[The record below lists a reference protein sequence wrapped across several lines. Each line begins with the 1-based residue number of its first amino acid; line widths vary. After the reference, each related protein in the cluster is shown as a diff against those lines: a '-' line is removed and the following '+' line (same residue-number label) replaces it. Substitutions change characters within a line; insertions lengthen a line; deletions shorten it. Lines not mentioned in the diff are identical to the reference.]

1 MILSPMKLRAFL
13 ALLLLPVAVSF
24 AEEVPP
30 PKPVILPEYSYCMAY
45 VLNDAVVEHGNVLLE
60 SGDEP
65 LEVKVLTAR
74 KTKEARLTPEQAKGV
89 IATAS
94 ADVPRLP
101 PMECYQPHHVFVFY
115 SKTEKPVACLEVCFT
130 CNAAKLRPS
139 ADPADVKLY
148 RYDQNALAK
157 MVAELKLPLTPYT
170 SLEDYEKNKQRQK
183 QDRERIMK
191 ELQEGNGRTPSGS
204 PLDAETP

>member
-1 MILSPMKLRAFL
+1 MMMPAMRLRLLL
-13 ALLLLPVAVSF
+13 ALLWLPAAVSLAEEKIPQRPVA
-24 AEEVPP
+24 
-30 PKPVILPEYSYCMAY
+30 LPEYSYCMAY
-45 VLNDAVVEHGNVLLE
+45 VLNDADGNVLLQ
-60 SGDEP
+60 SGDE
-65 LEVKVLTAR
+65 LLDVKALAAR

-89 IATAS
+89 IVAAS

-101 PMECYQPHHVFVFY
+101 PMECYEPHHVFVFY
-115 SKTEKPVACLEVCFT
+115 SKAEKPVACLEVCFT

-139 ADPADVKLY
+139 ADPENATLY

-157 MVAELKLPLTPYT
+157 MVGELKLPLTPYT

-183 QDRERIMK
+183 QDLERTMK
-191 ELQEGNGRTPSGS
+191 ELQEGKRPTPSGS